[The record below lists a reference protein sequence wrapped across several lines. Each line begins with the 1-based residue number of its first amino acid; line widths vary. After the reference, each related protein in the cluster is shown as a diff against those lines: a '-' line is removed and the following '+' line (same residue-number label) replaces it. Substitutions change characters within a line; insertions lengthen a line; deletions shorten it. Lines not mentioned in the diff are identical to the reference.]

1 MAFLDCQHAFTLLF
15 KIFPAMRSFLWMFF
29 ICTGLFTSAEA
40 QPVSKAAPLYKKAK
54 KMQEQGMYL
63 EAVAAYKKAIQ
74 ADKAYDSSH
83 LALASLYL
91 LISQNDSAVLVLKA
105 AVKNKPAFTSAHEL
119 LGMVYRDYIK
129 NSTEAMVHYSN
140 AVKYDSTNKATWY
153 ALAWCSNDLKKY
165 SEAVPYAI
173 KALDIDNSY
182 RPAYNEL
189 AHAYRRLGTFEEA
202 IATFKKRIAIS
213 VTDQP
218 LYYSGLCYIELKNKE
233 EAQRMYEELAKI
245 NAKSAAALK
254 KRIDAMK

>member
-1 MAFLDCQHAFTLLF
+1 MASLESQHAFTLLF
-15 KIFPAMRSFLWMFF
+15 KIFPAMRSYLLAFF
-29 ICTGLFTSAEA
+29 IGIGLFTIAEA
-40 QPVSKAAPLYKKAK
+40 QPVSKAVPIYKKAK
-54 KMQEQGMYL
+54 QMQDQGMYL
-63 EAVAAYKKAIQ
+63 EAVAAYKKAIL
-74 ADKAYDSSH
+74 ADKSYDSSH

-91 LISQNDSAVLVLKA
+91 LISQNDSAVRVLKA

-119 LGMVYRDYIK
+119 LGMVHRDYIK
-129 NSTEAMVHYSN
+129 NSAEAILHYSN

-233 EAQRMYEELAKI
+233 DAMRMYEELVKI
-245 NAKSAAALK
+245 QAKSAAALK
-254 KRIDAMK
+254 KRIDAMQ